1 MKKRSFLA
9 CVVMQA
15 LVPICV
21 AQAPAAGLADNHPE
35 LEKAALAAGADGM
48 FALGRSYQLG
58 AGVPINYAQAVVW
71 LQKAVDAG
79 HPAAM
84 TKLGMMYGLAAGVPY
99 DLARSNALV
108 ARAAELGDP
117 GARYA
122 MSFRKQ
128 EPERSQWAE
137 QAVAANDPA
146 ALTLR
151 AIENGNKPEGRA
163 MRQKAIQVVR
173 PLADYGDLEALEL
186 LGFLHPPR
194 PDGSALVA
202 VLEETIKVGTRAAN
216 AGNGD
221 AALKVA
227 NAHWKLSVTNG
238 TFSKTAALAWARRAE
253 AMGSPL
259 AADMVKNLVATP

>member
-1 MKKRSFLA
+1 MRRWSFLA
-9 CVVMQA
+9 AIVVA
-15 LVPICV
+15 AAIPVCF
-21 AQAPAAGLADNHPE
+21 AQVHKDKLADNHPE
-35 LEKAALAAGADGM
+35 LEKAALDAGADGM

-58 AGVPINYAQAVVW
+58 AGVPINYAQAVIW

-79 HPAAM
+79 HPEAM
-84 TKLGMMYGLAAGVPY
+84 TTLGMMYGLAAGVPY
-99 DLARSNALV
+99 DYTRADALI
-108 ARAAELGDP
+108 AKAADLGDP
-117 GARYA
+117 GARYFR
-122 MSFRKQ
+122 SFRKL

-137 QAVAANDPA
+137 QAVAANNPA

-163 MRQKAIQVVR
+163 MRQKAIQVLR
-173 PLADYGDLEALEL
+173 PLADYGDLEALEQ
-186 LGFLHPPR
+186 LGFLHPPS

-202 VLEETIKVGTRAAN
+202 VLEETINVGTRAAN
-216 AGNGD
+216 AGSAD

-238 TFSKTAALAWARRAE
+238 TFSKTQALAWARRAE

-259 AADMVKNLVATP
+259 APEIVKNLIATP